1 MSKVNAQR
9 TSCFCIGAS
18 RDNPGA
24 ALVIRLHILLVQ
36 GEMNAHWPLAAI
48 VGGLLFAGATRA
60 AQPSES
66 PAPNDNA
73 ASVHPEASTPLVDE
87 IVFLGLHRI
96 ASGAV
101 QAQISSHRG
110 ESFDS
115 RRVEADVRALAR
127 LGWFGEISVE
137 AQSVKITSS
146 PSLEAGAGV
155 RLVFH
160 LEEMP
165 YLTGLEYP
173 GSRLLSHAQ
182 IQKLLSENHLTAR
195 LGEPANPANLRKIAQ
210 TIQSALAELGHPQS
224 DVEICRDEFP
234 NRTVRVRFE
243 ITDGP
248 HIPVGRIDFQGN
260 TELPAK
266 LLRRQMRRIVPGALL
281 ATLRGKN
288 AYTPTA
294 FEEDRERI
302 LAYYQ
307 NHGYPEARIGN
318 VQISDYEKNSLRWFP
333 WPHRAVEIRLAIRI
347 PVQAGSYYRIGS
359 MDASQALLEAGGMRG
374 QKLQTL
380 SRAEIGKPYS
390 AQTVE
395 QLRRAWLAAIQPK
408 PGTQEP
414 ALYRAVD
421 TSRIF
426 DPDTGTV
433 KIKPGFSDAPP
444 YAVRR
449 IEIQGLHRFGDR
461 FIRRRILLRE
471 GRPFD
476 DRALEAGLTRL
487 ARTGYFRPIHKEDI
501 HVETDEIGH
510 AADVTLHLHEIGQQR
525 VSFSGSQGQFGSTLG
540 IAYTIFDLLQREELL
555 TSQIDGGPENLQLL
569 LGIAK
574 EGVLSS
580 RGSLALSVFNN
591 ILRPRFVNSVKG
603 PFLTS
608 QSEGLDA
615 GWSYAAT
622 NVDSLGINYG
632 VSRSTTDYSVALPA
646 SLTGVTSS
654 DIHAHTSSHTL
665 GLGWTRDTEKESL
678 AFANSISGGWLGG
691 SENLLRSSGEFARV
705 FPDPIFNHENSW
717 AFRSSFSGTGS
728 YRGDMPLYA
737 RIFSGDDQ
745 VRGLRTGELGPY
757 ASVSSVTASGNTQ
770 YSAAPAGANLIGA
783 ANMEYRLPLAAGMQ
797 AAGFFDLGSGWLLPN
812 WLGHARPSLLDTTN
826 GLLHGS
832 TGIELQW
839 RVPGIQVPV
848 RGFYAVNVLRLDRF
862 LALPGGSVFH
872 AHNRFSAFGWALGTL
887 F

>member
-1 MSKVNAQR
+1 MQQ
-9 TSCFCIGAS
+9 
-18 RDNPGA
+18 DNPGA
-24 ALVIRLHILLVQ
+24 ASVIRLRILLVQ
-36 GEMNAHWPLAAI
+36 GEMNTHWPVAAI

-66 PAPNDNA
+66 FAPNDDA
-73 ASVHPEASTPLVDE
+73 ASLHPEASAPLVDE

-96 ASGAV
+96 ASAAV
-101 QAQISSHRG
+101 QAQISSRRG
-110 ESFDS
+110 ESLDP
-115 RRVEADVRALAR
+115 RRVEADVRSLAR

-137 AQSVKITSS
+137 TQSLKIPPS
-146 PSLEAGAGV
+146 PSLEAAAAGV
-155 RLVFH
+155 RLVFR

-165 YLTGLEYP
+165 YLTGLEYT

-182 IQKLLSENHLTAR
+182 IEKLLSENHLTAR
-195 LGEPANPANLRKIAQ
+195 LGEPVNPANLKKIAQ
-210 TIQSALAELGHPQS
+210 TIQSALAELGHPRSQ
-224 DVEICRDEFP
+224 VEIRRDEFP
-234 NRTVRVRFE
+234 NRTIRVRFE

-260 TELPAK
+260 TKLPAE
-266 LLRRQMRRIVPGALL
+266 LLRRQMRRIVPGVLF

-318 VQISDYEKNSLRWFP
+318 VRVSDYEKYSLHWLP
-333 WPHRAVEIRLAIRI
+333 WPHRATEIRVATHI

-374 QKLQTL
+374 RKLQTF
-380 SRAEIGKPYS
+380 SRSEIGKPYS
-390 AQTVE
+390 AQAVE
-395 QLRRAWLAAIQPK
+395 NLRRAWFAASRPK
-408 PGTQEP
+408 PGAQKP
-414 ALYRAVD
+414 APYRAVD
-421 TSRIF
+421 TARIF
-426 DPDTGTV
+426 DPDTGAV
-433 KIKPGFSDAPP
+433 RIKLGFSDAPP
-444 YAVRR
+444 YVVRR

-476 DRALEAGLTRL
+476 DRALEAGLARL

-501 HVETDEIGH
+501 HIETDEIGH
-510 AADVTLHLHEIGQQR
+510 AADVTVHLHEIGQQR
-525 VSFSGSQGQFGSTLG
+525 ISFSGSQGQFGSTLG

-555 TSQIDGGPENLQLL
+555 ASQIDGGPESLQLL

-591 ILRPRFVNSVKG
+591 ILRARFVNSVKG
-603 PFLTS
+603 PFFTS
-608 QSEGLDA
+608 QSEGLNA

-622 NVDSLGINYG
+622 NADSLGINYG

-646 SLTGVTSS
+646 SLTGVTFS
-654 DIHAHTSSHTL
+654 DIHAHTSSHAL
-665 GLGWTRDTEKESL
+665 GLGWTRDTERERL

-691 SENLLRSSGEFARV
+691 SENLVRSSGEYAHL
-705 FPDPIFNHENSW
+705 FPDPIFSHANSW
-717 AFRSSFSGTGS
+717 AFRTSFSGIGS

-737 RIFSGDDQ
+737 RMFSGDDQ

-770 YSAAPAGANLIGA
+770 HSAAPAGANLIGA
-783 ANMEYRLPLAAGMQ
+783 ANMEYRLPLAAGMR

-812 WLGHARPSLLDTTN
+812 WLGHARPSLLDATN

-839 RVPGIQVPV
+839 TVPGIRVPV
-848 RGFYAVNVLRLDRF
+848 RSYYAVNVLRLNRF

-872 AHNRFSAFGWALGTL
+872 ARNRFSVFGWALGTL

>member
-1 MSKVNAQR
+1 MSDLRRA
-9 TSCFCIGAS
+9 SLFCTL
-18 RDNPGA
+18 RQDNPSA
-24 ALVIRLHILLVQ
+24 ASVIRLRILLVQ
-36 GEMNAHWPLAAI
+36 GEMNTHWPLAAI
-48 VGGLLFAGATRA
+48 VGGLLFAVATRA

-66 PAPNDNA
+66 PAANHDT
-73 ASVHPEASTPLVDE
+73 ASLRREASTTFVDE

-96 ASGAV
+96 ASAAV
-101 QAQISSHRG
+101 QAQISSYRG
-110 ESFDS
+110 ESLDP
-115 RRVEADVRALAR
+115 RKVEADVRALAR

-137 AQSVKITSS
+137 TQPVKITSS
-146 PSLEAGAGV
+146 PSHEAVAGV
-155 RLVFH
+155 RLVFR

-165 YLTGLEYP
+165 YLTGLAYT
-173 GSRLLSHAQ
+173 GSRLLSRTQ
-182 IQKLLSENHLTAR
+182 IEKLLSESHLTAR
-195 LGEPANPANLRKIAQ
+195 LGEPANPASLKKIAQ

-224 DVEICRDEFP
+224 DVEIRRDEFP

-260 TELPAK
+260 TALPAK
-266 LLRRQMRRIVPGALL
+266 LLRRQVRRIAPGALL

-288 AYTPTA
+288 AYTPAA

-318 VQISDYEKNSLRWFP
+318 VRVSDYGTISLRWFP
-333 WPHRAVEIRLAIRI
+333 WPHRSAEIRLATHI

-359 MDASQALLEAGGMRG
+359 IDVSHALLEAGGMRG

-380 SRAEIGKPYS
+380 SRSEIGKPYS
-390 AQTVE
+390 AQAVE
-395 QLRRAWLAAIQPK
+395 HLRRAWFAAIQPK
-408 PGTQEP
+408 PGTQKP
-414 ALYRAVD
+414 APYRVVD
-421 TSRIF
+421 ASRIF
-426 DPDTGTV
+426 DPDTGAA
-433 KIKPGFSDAPP
+433 KIKLGFSDAPP
-444 YAVRR
+444 YMVRR
-449 IEIQGLHRFGDR
+449 IEIQGLHRFGDH

-476 DRALEAGLTRL
+476 DRTLEAGLTRL

-501 HVETDEIGH
+501 RVETDEIGH
-510 AADVTLHLHEIGQQR
+510 AADVTIHLHEIGQQR

-555 TSQIDGGPENLQLL
+555 ASQIDGGPESLQLL

-580 RGSLALSVFNN
+580 RGSLALSVFDN

-603 PFLTS
+603 PFFTS
-608 QSEGLDA
+608 QSEGLNA

-622 NVDSLGINYG
+622 NVDSLGIDYG

-654 DIHAHTSSHTL
+654 NIHAHTSSHAL
-665 GLGWTRDTEKESL
+665 GLGWTRDTGKERL

-691 SENLLRSSGEFARV
+691 SENLLRSSGEYAHL
-705 FPDPIFNHENSW
+705 FPDPIFSHENSW

-757 ASVSSVTASGNTQ
+757 AGVSSVTPSGNTQ

-783 ANMEYRLPLAAGMQ
+783 ANMEYRLPLATGTQ

-832 TGIELQW
+832 TGIELRW
-839 RVPGIQVPV
+839 TVPGIQVPV
-848 RGFYAVNVLRLDRF
+848 RGYYAANVLRLNRF
-862 LALPGGSVFH
+862 LLLPGGTVFH
-872 AHNRFSAFGWALGTL
+872 AHNRFSVFGWALGTL